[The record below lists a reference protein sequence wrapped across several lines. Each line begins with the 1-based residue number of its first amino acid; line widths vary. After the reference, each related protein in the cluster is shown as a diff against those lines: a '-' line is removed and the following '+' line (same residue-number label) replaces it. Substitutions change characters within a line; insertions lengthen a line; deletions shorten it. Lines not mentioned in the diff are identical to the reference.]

1 MPGMKGFSPL
11 GECLSL
17 RCSTHFI
24 RLKRHPMSDPG
35 KRSERGPFLY
45 IILVL
50 LLLLI
55 NGVLFYRTAIIK
67 KEAEELGAQKKEAE
81 LMVEAMNQEVNDYL
95 LRLENYRTDNATLVG
110 VRDSLRTVILEKQK
124 EIQKTLH
131 QKNFSERRLSDTKTL
146 LESAKAE
153 IDGLMDEKNTY
164 VAALDS
170 MATALNVLQLEY
182 DDLSDRYG
190 RVQTEAERTAANLE
204 DLDDRASTLVA
215 TTLTAEGIRERSSG
229 KEKLINR
236 AKRVEQLKICFNLG
250 TNRVLEP
257 GSEQVIY
264 LKIIGPDGVT
274 LSTGEN
280 VFLDRDNGEESI
292 YTHRYTFPFN
302 NNAEQLYCTYYDQ
315 PGVPFAEG
323 AYQAMLFHRGRLIGQ
338 YSFEL
343 K

>member
-1 MPGMKGFSPL
+1 
-11 GECLSL
+11 
-17 RCSTHFI
+17 
-24 RLKRHPMSDPG
+24 MSDSG

-55 NGVLFYRTAIIK
+55 NGVLFYRTAIIR
-67 KEAEELGAQKKEAE
+67 KEAEELGAQKREAE
-81 LMVEAMNQEVNDYL
+81 LLVESMNEEVNDYL
-95 LRLENYRTDNATLVG
+95 LRLENYRTDNETLVD

-131 QKNFSERRLSDTKTL
+131 QKNFSERRLGETRAL
-146 LESAKAE
+146 LESAKTE

-164 VAALDS
+164 VVALDS

-190 RVQTEAERTAANLE
+190 RVRDQADRASSELE

-215 TTLTAEGIRERSSG
+215 TYLNAEGIRERSSG
-229 KEKLINR
+229 KEKIINR
-236 AKRVEQLKICFNLG
+236 AKRVEQLKVCFNLG
-250 TNRVLEP
+250 TNRVLEE
-257 GSEQVIY
+257 GSQQVMY
-264 LKIIGPDGVT
+264 LKIIGPDGLT

-280 VFLDRDNGEESI
+280 VFTDRENGEESI

-302 NNAEQLYCTYYDQ
+302 NNPEQLYCTYYEQ
-315 PGVPFAEG
+315 PGKAFAEG
-323 AYQAMLFHRGRLIGQ
+323 AYQALLYHRGRQIGQ